1 MSLDLRVPAFGTPR
15 DQLYRAALDM
25 AAWADERGVS
35 AISLSEHHGSDDGC
49 LPAALT
55 MAAAV
60 AARTERCFITINALP
75 LTMHDPVTVAEQL
88 AVLQT
93 LSGGRL
99 VVTVVPGYVR
109 RELAMFGVDPGA
121 RGRILEERFAVLLR
135 ALDGEEFEA
144 GADGPRNPH
153 SDGAPG
159 RARRRDDAG
168 CGPPGGT
175 ARRRVPPDHG
185 RPCAGRD
192 VPPGLRVGGASPRLR
207 TAAAVAAQR
216 ACRP

>member
-75 LTMHDPVTVAEQL
+75 LTMHDPVTVASSWRSCRRSP
-88 AVLQT
+88 AGASWSRWCPGT
-93 LSGGRL
+93 CAASSRCSASTPGHGAGSSRSGSRCCC
-99 VVTVVPGYVR
+99 VPSTAR
-109 RELAMFGVDPGA
+109 SSR
-121 RGRILEERFAVLLR
+121 RGRTVRVTPTPTARPVVLVGGTTP
-135 ALDGEEFEA
+135 AA
-144 GADGPRNPH
+144 
-153 SDGAPG
+153 
-159 RARRRDDAG
+159 ARRAARLGDG
-168 CGPPGGT
+168 FLPTT
-175 ARRRVPPDHG
+175 ADPALVETYH
-185 RPCAGRD
+185 
-192 VPPGLRVGGASPRLR
+192 
-207 TAAAVAAQR
+207 R
-216 ACRP
+216 ACV